1 MTLLSNIWLQ
11 PITDIELLEALSK
24 FNLPTQ
30 SAIMLTVVTDI
41 EPSEIIDLTWSK
53 LKSKSI
59 NKKAIKLLS
68 AMPRQIFSDLVFWEI
83 INNSIEPL
91 QSFENNLALFLN
103 GKTLAEFDSLYRN
116 MIYIQES
123 STQFMRD
130 VNDNIFFTLL

>member
-1 MTLLSNIWLQ
+1 MTHTSNIWLQ

-30 SAIMLTVVTDI
+30 SAITLTVVTDI
-41 EPSEIIDLTWSK
+41 KPSEIIDLTWFK
-53 LKSKSI
+53 LKSKPI

-68 AMPRQIFSDLVFWEI
+68 AMPRHIFSDLVFWETV
-83 INNSIEPL
+83 NGGVEPL
-91 QSFENNLALFLN
+91 RSFENNLALFLN
-103 GKTLAEFDSLYRN
+103 GKTLAEFNSLYRN